1 MIAVENVTKSYDG
14 KVVLNGLNLMLG
26 KGEFAFLQGR
36 SGCGKTT
43 LLKLLYK
50 EVTDYEGQISI
61 DGSSIE
67 VTPKYVLRRKM
78 GVIFQ
83 SFQLL
88 ERKTVMEN
96 VLLAGEVLGK
106 DIREMQ
112 EEAERLLQRVGL
124 SDKYQHYPPQLS
136 GGEQQRV
143 AIVRA
148 LLNRPGL
155 LLADEPTGNLDTQTS
170 LEILQ
175 LLKELHEE
183 EKMAML
189 IVTHSEAL
197 MAAFPSKTFVME
209 DGRVYESSIV

>member
-183 EKMAML
+183 EKMAIL

>member
-106 DIREMQ
+106 DIRDMQ

>member
-14 KVVLNGLNLMLG
+14 KVVLNSLNLMLG

-61 DGSSIE
+61 DGGSIE

>member
-1 MIAVENVTKSYDG
+1 MIAVENVTKLYDG